1 MIVVVQKNH
10 LKNEGNGFRENVMS
24 KKIHAQISVQ
34 NLTLNLH
41 VASYG
46 INAI

>member
-1 MIVVVQKNH
+1 MKAMGSVKTLCQ
-10 LKNEGNGFRENVMS
+10 